1 MRVCRFLVLLVAV
14 AAAGCARRPA
24 QPYAAAP
31 GARSDLDMMTYGAPA
46 QYRQPAMYG
55 QNQTPGYAAQAQAGP
70 GYAPG
75 YAPRPGYAPGYPPP
89 RPGYAP
95 VYAPPPVAYGPP
107 QPYPSPAVRQVTQY
121 VPVREMPEQTGPY
134 TLDTGDKLRIVV
146 FGQDTLSNTYS
157 VDAAGQVTM
166 PLIGAVQA
174 RDMTTASLGAAI
186 RSRLASGYIR
196 EPSVAVEVD
205 VYRPFFVLGEVT
217 YPGQYPFVPHMTVEN
232 AVAIAGGFTPRATKS
247 SVTITRKI
255 HGVPQRFPLPLR
267 YTLRPGDVV
276 TVGERWF

>member
-14 AAAGCARRPA
+14 AAAAGCARRPA
-24 QPYAAAP
+24 QPYAQAQ
-31 GARSDLDMMTYGAPA
+31 RSDLDMMTYGAPA
-46 QYRQPAMYG
+46 QYRQPPMYG
-55 QNQTPGYAAQAQAGP
+55 QSQTSQTPGYAAQAQAG
-70 GYAPG
+70 YAPPQG
-75 YAPRPGYAPGYPPP
+75 YAPRPAPGYVPS
-89 RPGYAP
+89 
-95 VYAPPPVAYGPP
+95 YAPPPSAYGPP
-107 QPYPSPAVRQVTQY
+107 PYPSRTVRAVTQY
-121 VPVREMPEQTGPY
+121 VPVREMPEDTGPY

-157 VDAAGQVTM
+157 VDAAGHVTL

-174 RDMTTASLGAAI
+174 RDMTTSALGAAI

-232 AVAIAGGFTPRATKS
+232 AVAIAGGFTPRATKTT
-247 SVTITRKI
+247 VTVTRKI
-255 HGVPQRFPLPLR
+255 QGVPQRFPLPLR